1 MPLKRWREMQEDRT
15 TRIGFIS
22 LGREKLSHLSHLER
36 GKIAI

>member
-22 LGREKLSHLSHLER
+22 LGREKLSHLER